1 MGKQLGDGGPSGG
14 KKQLFLFHYI
24 FIRRLIFLSMLIDF
38 EGGGEELSDGDK
50 AVNGQARGK
59 N

>member
-1 MGKQLGDGGPSGG
+1 MNEQLGDGRPSGD
-14 KKQLFLFHYI
+14 KKQLFVFHYI

-38 EGGGEELSDGDK
+38 EGGGGQSSDGDT
-50 AVNGQARGK
+50 AVKGQARGK